1 MSPVLFPQNFYPL
14 RPHRCMEGIPNDS
27 NYQNNKSELMLMRRA
42 SYQNSMS
49 YQIPCWKF
57 HTQVVLVYL
66 QPFRRNSPLKCVPQP
81 KNAKKFTKIF
91 ILRVQGHSR
100 SSTLTFLRS
109 SSPVLVMISSMSVP
123 ICNHFHVGRANRSRI
138 TLFKGCLCFAPSFAK
153 TPFTQGHEILS
164 RNTRDPKLSYGENPK
179 FLSHP
184 VLERYRDVTDRRTDR
199 QTELP

>member
-1 MSPVLFPQNFYPL
+1 M
-14 RPHRCMEGIPNDS
+14 
-27 NYQNNKSELMLMRRA
+27 
-42 SYQNSMS
+42 
-49 YQIPCWKF
+49 
-57 HTQVVLVYL
+57 QVVLVYL
-66 QPFRRNSPLKCVPQP
+66 QPFRRNSLLKCVSQP
-81 KNAKKFTKIF
+81 EIVKNSLKPL
-91 ILRVQGHSR
+91 ILRVQSQSHSR

-179 FLSHP
+179 SLSHP